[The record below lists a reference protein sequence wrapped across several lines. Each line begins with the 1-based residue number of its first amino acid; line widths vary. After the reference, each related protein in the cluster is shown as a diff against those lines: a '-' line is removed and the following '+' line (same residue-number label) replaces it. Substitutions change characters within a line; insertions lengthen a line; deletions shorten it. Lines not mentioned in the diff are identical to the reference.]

1 MELFLPSILVFILA
15 ALMVFLVLPQLN
27 SIMLVV
33 MAGLLVLLGT
43 YHHFKIFWDEYRQ
56 STWQESL
63 KIFAPGVIIAMIF
76 VYLFFAIA
84 SFYMGGKATASP
96 PPIELPSAES
106 ATNPITAAIN
116 TSLSAVNSVAD
127 SMNKAATS
135 AVNTVK
141 NALPNSLTGNTPNAS
156 ASKKNN
162 GSAPTRSFL
171 ATI

>member
-1 MELFLPSILVFILA
+1 MELFLPSLLVFILA

-27 SIMLVV
+27 SLMLVL

-116 TSLSAVNSVAD
+116 TSLGAVNSVAD

-135 AVNTVK
+135 AVNAVK
-141 NALPNSLTGNTPNAS
+141 NVLPNSLTGNASNAS
-156 ASKKNN
+156 ANKKNN
-162 GSAPTRSFL
+162 GLAPTRSFL